1 MLYPNIIRKLYYLQ
15 TEVVKNKDL
24 YYLYVIEY
32 LDQVGLKLTLD
43 NKQVPL
49 CNINPKL
56 ITIYVQVFHLSASI
70 SLLYPVKLVNSWFV
84 TEFLGIPYQTFIM
97 IGLQLVSF

>member
-1 MLYPNIIRKLYYLQ
+1 MLYLNIIRKLYYLQ

-56 ITIYVQVFHLSASI
+56 ITIYTYKYFICRQVFLCYI
-70 SLLYPVKLVNSWFV
+70 
-84 TEFLGIPYQTFIM
+84 
-97 IGLQLVSF
+97 QLN